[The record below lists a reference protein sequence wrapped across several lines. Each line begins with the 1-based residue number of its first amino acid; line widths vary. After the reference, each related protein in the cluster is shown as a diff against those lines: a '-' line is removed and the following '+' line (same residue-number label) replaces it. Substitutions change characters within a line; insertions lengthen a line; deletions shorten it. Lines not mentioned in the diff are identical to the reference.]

1 MRKSTGFLSIVLM
14 SVPFLARSSDTNDIM
29 LLHMKDQSVKK
40 FMLVTKPEVTFGNNE
55 VIIWSAQSDTRI
67 SVEIGDVA
75 SFEFV
80 DSSAVGT
87 FAEES
92 VNVSF
97 DNDRL
102 SVTGLQAGSRLSL
115 YDASGLERGQA
126 IADASGVAVIKIV
139 ELPGGV
145 YIVSGNGINLK
156 VYRR

>member
-1 MRKSTGFLSIVLM
+1 M

-40 FMLVTKPEVTFGNNE
+40 
-55 VIIWSAQSDTRI
+55 
-67 SVEIGDVA
+67 DVA

-126 IADASGVAVIKIV
+126 IADASGVAVIKIA